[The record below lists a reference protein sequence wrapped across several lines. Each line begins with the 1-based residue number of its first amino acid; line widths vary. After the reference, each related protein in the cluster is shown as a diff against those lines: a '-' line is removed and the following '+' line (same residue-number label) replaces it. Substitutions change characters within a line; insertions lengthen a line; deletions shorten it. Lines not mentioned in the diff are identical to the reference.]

1 MGDNLGGNWAYEE
14 LGWGGYW
21 AWDPVENGSLI
32 PWLTGTALLHC
43 LLGWHYRGVLKRTT
57 IALCVAT
64 FTLCNFAT
72 FLTRSGI
79 FSSLHAFSRSRIG
92 WAFLAMMIVL
102 LLAGA
107 VALVAQRARF
117 VPDRPIRSLWSR
129 ESWIV
134 TGSLGLL
141 LLSLVTI
148 VGTLMVPLSDL
159 LLGHKLVVGMAFFN
173 NVAMPIGL
181 LLLCG
186 SAVTPLLRWG
196 VAPSVVQRR
205 LLSGSAVVGL
215 CVSLL
220 AGLSGQR
227 PWLTVTV
234 LGCAGFAVVVFIGAL
249 WLDVRGRQA
258 NSLAGTVGVLR
269 AGRQQYAGYLM
280 HLGFTC
286 LAVGIAGSSLGS
298 TRQHVV
304 MREGETITWSGYTV
318 HLAKTREFTVADKL
332 IGDVQLE
339 ISRSGQSLCTLFP
352 ARHFHRH
359 QKEWTTE
366 VAIHST
372 WLRDL
377 YTILH
382 GAAGVRQADLTLVI
396 NPLVRWIWWGS
407 GLFLVGA
414 VVRLWSTPTGHDP
427 TPRVARP
434 KFLGLVRTKSRRV
447 RVS

>member
-1 MGDNLGGNWAYEE
+1 M
-14 LGWGGYW
+14 
-21 AWDPVENGSLI
+21 
-32 PWLTGTALLHC
+32 
-43 LLGWHYRGVLKRTT
+43 
-57 IALCVAT
+57 
-64 FTLCNFAT
+64 
-72 FLTRSGI
+72 
-79 FSSLHAFSRSRIG
+79 
-92 WAFLAMMIVL
+92 
-102 LLAGA
+102 
-107 VALVAQRARF
+107 
-117 VPDRPIRSLWSR
+117 PDRPIRSIWSR
-129 ESWIV
+129 ESLIV

-141 LLSLVTI
+141 LLSLVTL

-159 LLGHKLVVGMAFFN
+159 LLGHKIVVGMAFFN

-181 LLLCG
+181 LLLCS
-186 SAVTPLLRWG
+186 SAATPLLRWG

-205 LLSGSAVVGL
+205 LLLGSAVAGL
-215 CVSLL
+215 CTGLM
-220 AGLSGQR
+220 AGLFGQR
-227 PWLTVTV
+227 HLLTLTV
-234 LGCAGFAVVVFIGAL
+234 LGCAGFAVAVFISAL
-249 WLDVRGRQA
+249 WLSAQGRKA

-318 HLAKTREFTVADKL
+318 QLAKTREFTIADKL

-359 QKEWTTE
+359 QNEWTTE

-372 WLRDL
+372 WSRDL

-396 NPLVRWIWWGS
+396 NPLVRWIWLGGW
-407 GLFLVGA
+407 LFLVGA
-414 VVRLWSTPTGHDP
+414 VVRLWSTPTGRGP

-434 KFLGLVRTKSRRV
+434 KFLGLARTKSRRV
-447 RVS
+447 RV